1 MQRSELIYKRV
12 EELQLNTKNPRK
24 NEHAVDTVAKS
35 IEKYGFKAPLI
46 IDKKNI
52 VYCGNTRLKAAR
64 KLGLEEVPCIVVRDL
79 TEKEIREYALLD
91 NKTNEIADWDLEML
105 AEELKELSLEE
116 FALDWEIPELE
127 SEKEIVEDNCDIEE
141 KLEEEPICKRG
152 EVWKLGNHR
161 LMCGDSTKKE
171 DMQKLMKG
179 EQADLIVTDPPYN
192 VAVKNAQGMT
202 IANDNLESAEFKA
215 FLVKAF
221 ANMEEQIKAGG
232 AFYVWYA
239 SKEQIHFEEA
249 LKEAGLQIREQL
261 IWKKNHFI
269 LGRQDYHWQHEPCM
283 YGWKEGAKHYFIEDR
298 TQSTVLVED
307 KLDFTKLK
315 KEEMLE
321 LLQEIYNKKINTTVL
336 EEDKPLINE
345 LHPTMKPVRLLARL
359 IENSSRE
366 EERVL
371 DPFVGSGSSIIAC
384 EQLNRK
390 CYAMELDEQYA
401 SVTIKRWEEFT
412 GRKAVKENDGK
423 TITEFK
429 T

>member
-64 KLGLEEVPCIVVRDL
+64 KLGLEEVPCIVVTDL

-127 SEKEIVEDNCDIEE
+127 SEKEIVEDSCDIEE

-179 EQADLIVTDPPYN
+179 EKADLIVTDPPYN

-249 LKEAGLQIREQL
+249 LKEAGLKIREQL

-298 TQSTVLVED
+298 TQSTVLLED

-336 EEDKPLINE
+336 EEDKPLINA

>member
-12 EELQLNTKNPRK
+12 EELQLNKNNPRK
-24 NEHAVDTVAKS
+24 NDHAVDTVAKS

-46 IDKKNI
+46 IDTNNI

-64 KLGLEEVPCIVVRDL
+64 KLGLEEVPCIVVTDL
-79 TEKEIREYALLD
+79 TEKQIREYALLD
-91 NKTNEIADWDLEML
+91 NKTNEIADWDLELL

-127 SEKEIVEDNCDIEE
+127 SEKEVVEDNCDIEE

-152 EVWKLGNHR
+152 EVWILGNHR
-161 LMCGDSTKKE
+161 LMCGDSTNKE
-171 DMQKLMKG
+171 DIQKLMEG

-221 ANMEEQIKAGG
+221 ANMEEQLKAGG
-232 AFYVWYA
+232 VFYVWYA

-298 TQSTVLVED
+298 TQSTVLLED

-359 IENSSRE
+359 INNSSRE
-366 EERVL
+366 EEIVL
-371 DPFVGSGSSIIAC
+371 DLFVGSGSTLIAC

-390 CYAMELDEQYA
+390 CYAMEIDEQYA

-412 GRKAVKENDGK
+412 GRKAVKEYDGK

>member
-24 NEHAVDTVAKS
+24 NDHAVDTVAKS

-46 IDKKNI
+46 IDTNNI

-64 KLGLEEVPCIVVRDL
+64 KLGLEEVPCIVVTDL

-116 FALDWEIPELE
+116 FVLDWEIPELE

>member
-1 MQRSELIYKRV
+1 
-12 EELQLNTKNPRK
+12 
-24 NEHAVDTVAKS
+24 
-35 IEKYGFKAPLI
+35 
-46 IDKKNI
+46 
-52 VYCGNTRLKAAR
+52 
-64 KLGLEEVPCIVVRDL
+64 
-79 TEKEIREYALLD
+79 
-91 NKTNEIADWDLEML
+91 
-105 AEELKELSLEE
+105 
-116 FALDWEIPELE
+116 
-127 SEKEIVEDNCDIEE
+127 
-141 KLEEEPICKRG
+141 
-152 EVWKLGNHR
+152 
-161 LMCGDSTKKE
+161 
-171 DMQKLMKG
+171 
-179 EQADLIVTDPPYN
+179 
-192 VAVKNAQGMT
+192 
-202 IANDNLESAEFKA
+202 
-215 FLVKAF
+215 
-221 ANMEEQIKAGG
+221 MEEQIKAGG

-239 SKEQIHFEEA
+239 TKDQIHFEEA

-298 TQSTVLVED
+298 TQSTVLLED

-336 EEDKPLINE
+336 EEDKPLINA

>member
-35 IEKYGFKAPLI
+35 IEQYGFKAPLI

-64 KLGLEEVPCIVVRDL
+64 KLGLEEVPCIVVTDL

-179 EQADLIVTDPPYN
+179 EKADLIVTDPPYN

-202 IANDNLESAEFKA
+202 IANDNLENEAFKNFLAAA
-215 FLVKAF
+215 FK
-221 ANMEEQIKAGG
+221 NMEECLKAGG
-232 AFYVWYA
+232 VFYVWYA
-239 SKEQIHFEEA
+239 SKEHINFESGLQA
-249 LKEAGLQIREQL
+249 AGLQVREQL

-298 TQSTVLVED
+298 TQSTVLLED